1 MSEVLVVTGSAREGS
16 VNSVMVAEVAKNLEA
31 REGVEVKIADLAAMD
46 LPFMSAAMPPS
57 SPDYKID
64 DPKVQA
70 WSQDVTDSDAVVFVA
85 PEYNHNISA
94 VQKNAVD
101 WLWKEWQKKP
111 AAFVGYGAY
120 GAKYSYAAF
129 KEMNNVLG
137 LDLGE
142 TITGVTLGQTVGY
155 DGSIADEGALKVTL
169 DATLDELT
177 AKL

>member
-1 MSEVLVVTGSAREGS
+1 MSQVLVVTGSARVGS
-16 VNSVMVAEVAKNLEA
+16 VNKTMVGEVVKNLES
-31 REGVEVKIADLAAMD
+31 REGVEVEVADLADMN
-46 LPFMSAAMPPS
+46 LPFMSAGMPPS
-57 SPDYKID
+57 SPDYKIE
-64 DPKVQA
+64 DPKAQA
-70 WSQDVTDSDAVVFVA
+70 WSDAVTASDAVVFVT
-85 PEYNHNISA
+85 PEYNHNISGI
-94 VQKNAVD
+94 QKNAID
-101 WLWKEWQKKP
+101 WLWKEWQQKP

-142 TITGVTLGQTVGY
+142 TITGVTLGETVGY
-155 DGSIADEGALKVTL
+155 DGTVADADALKATL

>member
-1 MSEVLVVTGSAREGS
+1 MSKVLVVTGSAREGS
-16 VNSVMVAEVAKNLEA
+16 VNKVMVAEVVKNLET
-31 REGVEVKIADLAAMD
+31 REGVEVKIADLASMD
-46 LPFMSAAMPPS
+46 LPFMSSALPPS
-57 SPDYKID
+57 NPDYKID

-70 WSQDVTDSDAVVFVA
+70 WSQEVTDSDAVVFVA
-85 PEYNHNISA
+85 PEYNHNVSA
-94 VQKNAVD
+94 IQKNAVD
-101 WLWKEWQKKP
+101 WLWREWQKKP

-120 GAKYSYAAF
+120 GAQYSSAAF

-142 TITGVTLGQTVGY
+142 TITGITLGQAVGY
-155 DGSIADEGALKVTL
+155 DGSIADEAALTTAL